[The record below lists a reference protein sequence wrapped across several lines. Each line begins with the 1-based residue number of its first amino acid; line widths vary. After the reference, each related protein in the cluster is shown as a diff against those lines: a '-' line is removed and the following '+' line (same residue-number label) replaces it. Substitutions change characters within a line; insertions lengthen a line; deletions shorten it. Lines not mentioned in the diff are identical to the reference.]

1 MHANTIRLFRS
12 CWSVSG
18 VPVRNDGIGQRV
30 DERDQELVLVADA
43 RDLVI
48 GVEHLALVEP
58 QALDD
63 VLVGVGVDRLLERL
77 AQQVL
82 PALRRGDVAV
92 GAEHDVVRR
101 QRVRRDE
108 EAEVALDE
116 APLVLGQP
124 VRVLPQRDVAAHLD
138 FLRHPVIGARG
149 EVLLPR
155 PLVLE
160 RHQLVDVGLA
170 VDDALVGDVDA
181 PQFRRRFRRRA
192 AGGWRNPFGGNVVT
206 ASPAGTTA
214 RRLVAPCCCSIVSLL
229 YCYGRRARDTFTESS
244 VGSARRSL
252 VNLHRLLSSS
262 VRIVPALLARF
273 ALGVVDRAEL
283 RVGRRRAVVARRAP
297 RSTGS
302 S

>member
-1 MHANTIRLFRS
+1 MLADLLAELRRPQVRVLHLDLVDEIDAEIAVHRLVAQDVLVLLGRAGHL
-12 CWSVSG
+12 VLPPEREDLREADVEEQPLHDAG
-18 VPVRNDGIGQRV
+18 EHDQALQELLVGLRRAGLERRIGQRV

-101 QRVRRDE
+101 QRVGGDE

-124 VRVLPQRDVAAHLD
+124 VGVLPQRDVAAHLD
-138 FLRHPVIGARG
+138 FLRHPVIGAGG

-181 PQFRRRFRRRA
+181 AQFRRRFRRRGGRRMEEPLRRERRDRF
-192 AGGWRNPFGGNVVT
+192 AGGK
-206 ASPAGTTA
+206 
-214 RRLVAPCCCSIVSLL
+214 
-229 YCYGRRARDTFTESS
+229 
-244 VGSARRSL
+244 
-252 VNLHRLLSSS
+252 
-262 VRIVPALLARF
+262 
-273 ALGVVDRAEL
+273 
-283 RVGRRRAVVARRAP
+283 
-297 RSTGS
+297 
-302 S
+302 